1 MKYMNR
7 KTGTADEDDGDD
19 PLSGVANLFDAAMVF
34 ALGLMVMLLIHMSVP
49 ELLTQQDVVIV
60 KNPGTPEMQ
69 VIVKHGEEIEA
80 LNVTEDMVE
89 VEIAKVM
96 GMIGETADG
105 SMVYVPEGG
114 GGE

>member
-1 MKYMNR
+1 MKYMHR
-7 KTGTADEDDGDD
+7 KTETTEEDED

-49 ELLTQQDVVIV
+49 ELLTQEDVVIV
-60 KNPGTPEMQ
+60 KNPGTPDMQ
-69 VIVKHGEEIEA
+69 VIVKHGEEIEM
-80 LNVTEDMVE
+80 LNVTDEMVE

-105 SMVYVPEGG
+105 AMVYVPEGG
-114 GGE
+114 

>member
-7 KTGTADEDDGDD
+7 KTETTEEDED

-60 KNPGTPEMQ
+60 KNPGTPDMQ
-69 VIVKHGEEIEA
+69 VIVKHGEEIET
-80 LNVTEDMVE
+80 LNVTEEMVE

-96 GMIGETADG
+96 GMIGKTADG

>member
-7 KTGTADEDDGDD
+7 KTETTEEDED

-60 KNPGTPEMQ
+60 KNPGTPDMQ
-69 VIVKHGEEIEA
+69 VIVKHGEEIET
-80 LNVTEDMVE
+80 LNVTEEMVE

-96 GMIGETADG
+96 GMIGKTADG
-105 SMVYVPEGG
+105 AMVYVPEGG
-114 GGE
+114 DGE